1 MLLYALS
8 LQSQR
13 GKYGNNRLFAY
24 FWFSFYKYGGTF
36 GGKGGGFL
44 IIVSMRK
51 RQLLLPFFN
60 TSFEFIV
67 GLMYTIILERTF
79 VINILSYL
87 RIQLYMYIKFIPLA
101 TRHFC
106 LSLKASAVVF
116 RPQNCKVHLNQT
128 AIQYVETCVTLKH
141 FTDTNMTP
149 LGNK

>member
-1 MLLYALS
+1 MLLYALI

-13 GKYGNNRLFAY
+13 GKYGNNLLFAY

-36 GGKGGGFL
+36 WGEGGIL
-44 IIVSMRK
+44 NHCEYEK
-51 RQLLLPFFN
+51 RQLLLLFFT

-128 AIQYVETCVTLKH
+128 AIQYVETSVTLKH

>member
-1 MLLYALS
+1 MLLYALI

-36 GGKGGGFL
+36 GGKGGVL
-44 IIVSMRK
+44 NHCEYEKKATIVT
-51 RQLLLPFFN
+51 FFN

-79 VINILSYL
+79 VINILSYF

-116 RPQNCKVHLNQT
+116 RPQNCKIHLNQT
-128 AIQYVETCVTLKH
+128 AIQYVETSVTLKH

>member
-1 MLLYALS
+1 MGIIAYLLS
-8 LQSQR
+8 F
-13 GKYGNNRLFAY
+13 GFLFINM
-24 FWFSFYKYGGTF
+24 GELL
-36 GGKGGGFL
+36 GGKGGGVL
-44 IIVSMRK
+44 NHGEYEKKATIVT
-51 RQLLLPFFN
+51 FFN

-116 RPQNCKVHLNQT
+116 RPQNCKIHLNQT
-128 AIQYVETCVTLKH
+128 AIQYVETSVTLKH

>member
-1 MLLYALS
+1 MGEL
-8 LQSQR
+8 
-13 GKYGNNRLFAY
+13 
-24 FWFSFYKYGGTF
+24 F
-36 GGKGGGFL
+36 GGKGGFL

-51 RQLLLPFFN
+51 GNYCYFFFT

-141 FTDTNMTP
+141 FTDTNVTP